1 MREKRPCQDYSEI
14 EKAIYDA
21 LDPGGD
27 LDIADV
33 AREIELHTARCPSC
47 RRDGLIGVFL
57 NYFRGW
63 PIRSSLI

>member
-1 MREKRPCQDYSEI
+1 VKGMRRKCQDYPGF
-14 EKAIYDA
+14 KMAIYDA

-27 LDIADV
+27 IDIADV
-33 AREIELHTARCPSC
+33 AREIELHTAKCPSC

-63 PIRSSLI
+63 PTYSLL